1 MHIEY
6 PEFTHAARPHIQDSL
21 NTIIS
26 RWMLSPFIQD
36 SPAIDISP
44 LMNHFLK
51 AYSQTIASFPEYRVG
66 WSLERHV
73 TIVNETADILTLAF
87 FENSYT
93 GGAHP
98 NSTLHYS
105 NIDLF
110 TGRELTMLS
119 ILADGGKRRLT
130 ALADSIFRR
139 NRMLTKKADL
149 QEAGYWFEDNT
160 FRLNQNFGL
169 RKDGLVL
176 YFNAY
181 DIASYAAGPTEIL
194 IRYDLLTGIV
204 DLSRR
209 Q

>member
-1 MHIEY
+1 M
-6 PEFTHAARPHIQDSL
+6 
-21 NTIIS
+21 
-26 RWMLSPFIQD
+26 
-36 SPAIDISP
+36 
-44 LMNHFLK
+44 
-51 AYSQTIASFPEYRVG
+51 G

-181 DIASYAAGPTEIL
+181 DIAPYAAGPTEIL